1 MSFQGSISE
10 LPVPDII
17 QLVSVSGKTG
27 MFLLMRGAERGSIY
41 LHNGRIVH
49 ARGYEVALYNNP
61 EPIAR
66 IFGTGPWDL
75 DALAGHM
82 ERSFGPLL
90 GRQP

>member
-1 MSFQGSISE
+1 MAGRPLREIVDE
-10 LPVPDII
+10 GWAAALEPV
-17 QLVSVSGKTG
+17 
-27 MFLLMRGAERGSIY
+27 
-41 LHNGRIVH
+41 
-49 ARGYEVALYNNP
+49 
-61 EPIAR
+61 AR